1 MADEPARAV
10 LQGRNRRSGWSGFGR
25 TTFHQDLDD
34 YYWERLGGGVHVCT
48 CDSLLAT
55 AQARLKRQRRS
66 TSQDWLDGLKNCSL
80 EASNFK
86 IFSGGH
92 APRPP

>member
-1 MADEPARAV
+1 M
-10 LQGRNRRSGWSGFGR
+10 
-25 TTFHQDLDD
+25 
-34 YYWERLGGGVHVCT
+34 CT

-86 IFSGGH
+86 FFSGGMPPDPPSGCGQWPH
-92 APRPP
+92 LLWPDEYKLGDCAPGE